1 MGTDDVGGGTVP
13 LRQQAIGGA
22 LLSVWQRI
30 PEGASVFLG
39 GSYGTTR
46 ETLTSDLDVFV
57 IGEGGDYESYLA
69 RLQSHRIVD
78 VETLSS
84 SAFRIVRSQV
94 ENFVPDFSAELPSA
108 PYDELRFL
116 VRSLLGQIVQDCH
129 LGDTTQLVEG
139 ARLVLAARAAAFYC
153 NIFQDIYGLWCSG
166 RYDDVVVRAGEITQW
181 ACMLALCQSQL
192 VDPAPKWAPTLACAD
207 SLQVG
212 RAAQR
217 LMQHLSQFR
226 DGTGQHW
233 TMTLLH
239 RTNAVVAAAQLAARH
254 KVVDAGARLGS
265 AASDYWSDPSIC
277 LIGVPGYLAVMDVRE
292 QTVTIGNEPLLSC
305 MVIP

>member
-116 VRSLLGQIVQDCH
+116 VRSLLGQD
-129 LGDTTQLVEG
+129 
-139 ARLVLAARAAAFYC
+139 RK
-153 NIFQDIYGLWCSG
+153 S
-166 RYDDVVVRAGEITQW
+166 VV
-181 ACMLALCQSQL
+181 
-192 VDPAPKWAPTLACAD
+192 
-207 SLQVG
+207 
-212 RAAQR
+212 
-217 LMQHLSQFR
+217 
-226 DGTGQHW
+226 
-233 TMTLLH
+233 
-239 RTNAVVAAAQLAARH
+239 
-254 KVVDAGARLGS
+254 
-265 AASDYWSDPSIC
+265 
-277 LIGVPGYLAVMDVRE
+277 
-292 QTVTIGNEPLLSC
+292 
-305 MVIP
+305 